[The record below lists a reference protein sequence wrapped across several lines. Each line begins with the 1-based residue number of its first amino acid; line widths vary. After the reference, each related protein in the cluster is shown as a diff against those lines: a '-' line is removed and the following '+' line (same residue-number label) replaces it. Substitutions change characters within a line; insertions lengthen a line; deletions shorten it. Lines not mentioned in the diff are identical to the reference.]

1 MAIASCGMHW
11 SWDSP
16 MWCSG
21 KKMDESKKPD
31 EVDKTCL
38 GCPWWKGNK
47 NEDEY
52 DY

>member
-1 MAIASCGMHW
+1 MAVAKCGMHW
-11 SWDSP
+11 SWVSP

-21 KKMDESKKPD
+21 KKMVESKGPY

-47 NEDEY
+47 KEDY